1 MVLITNY
8 YFDSQKSKTS
18 LRYQVLALM
27 CRLVAVF
34 VEGPAAGARARVL
47 ASTWRLFPKKK
58 VDVSKQKINCLQF
71 SLLPS
76 NFITKNYFLNF
87 QFFLKAPLL
96 FNFSNF
102 LFLICITR

>member
-47 ASTWRLFPKKK
+47 ASTWRSFPKKK
-58 VDVSKQKINCLQF
+58 SCLKTKKSTACS
-71 SLLPS
+71 SLYCHRIS
-76 NFITKNYFLNF
+76 
-87 QFFLKAPLL
+87 
-96 FNFSNF
+96 
-102 LFLICITR
+102 